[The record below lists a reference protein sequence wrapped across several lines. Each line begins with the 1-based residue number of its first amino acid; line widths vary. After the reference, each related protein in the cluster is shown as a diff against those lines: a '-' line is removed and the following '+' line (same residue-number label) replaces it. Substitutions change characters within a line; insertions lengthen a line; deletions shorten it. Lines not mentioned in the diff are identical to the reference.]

1 MTDTSPTPQQ
11 PTPATAPEP
20 ARHGFHDA
28 LMLICLLSTCTG
40 VYLAVGGTAFTGVVS
55 AVVGLYGTWRTR
67 R

>member
-1 MTDTSPTPQQ
+1 MTDTNPAPQQ
-11 PTPATAPEP
+11 PSPATPPEP

-28 LMLICLLSTCTG
+28 LMLIALLGTCTG
-40 VYLAVGGTAFTGVVS
+40 VYLAVGATAFTGVVS